1 MLKVSPWKG
10 VVRFGKK
17 GKLAPRYVG
26 PFEIIERIG
35 PVAYR
40 LRLPDELSGVHDVF
54 HVSNLKKCLADES
67 LVIPI
72 EEIQIDDQLHFIE
85 KPLEIM
91 DRKVK
96 QLRRSRIPIV
106 KVRWNSRRGPEFTW
120 EREDHMKLKYPQLF
134 EEEACRNRHRNSDL
148 YGTGTVNQVHISVI
162 NFISY
167 SLHVIIAQFR
177 FKFKKQVQ
185 NNGS

>member
-10 VVRFGKK
+10 VVCFGKK

-35 PVAYR
+35 LVAYR

-54 HVSNLKKCLADES
+54 HVSNLKKCLAEES

-72 EEIQIDDQLHFIE
+72 EEIQVDEQLHFIE
-85 KPLEIM
+85 EHLEIM

-106 KVRWNSRRGPEFTW
+106 KVRWNLKRGPEFTW
-120 EREDHMKLKYPQLF
+120 EREDHMKSKYPQQF
-134 EEEACRNRHRNSDL
+134 TEEVVPDNDS
-148 YGTGTVNQVHISVI
+148 
-162 NFISY
+162 
-167 SLHVIIAQFR
+167 
-177 FKFKKQVQ
+177 
-185 NNGS
+185 